1 MKGDLKT
8 MKKYQAPQIE
18 VVKFEVEDVITGSLF
33 GSKFDSFNLGEWS
46 KNDTSSANWV

>member
-1 MKGDLKT
+1 MKGDMKT

-18 VVKFEVEDVITGSLF
+18 VVKFEVEDVITSSLF